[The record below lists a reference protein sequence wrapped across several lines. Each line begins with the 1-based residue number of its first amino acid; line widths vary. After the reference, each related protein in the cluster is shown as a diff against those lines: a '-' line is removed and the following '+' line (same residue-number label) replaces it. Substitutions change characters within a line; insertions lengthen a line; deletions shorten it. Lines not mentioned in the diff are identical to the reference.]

1 MQPKLWT
8 IIKYQ
13 DGTFE
18 VFEFEDRVELNDAL
32 QKFSEMNIKEIYSLE
47 IISGFTLS
55 KRMNE
60 PVQ

>member
-1 MQPKLWT
+1 MTPKLWT

-32 QKFSEMNIKEIYSLE
+32 QKFSEMSIKEIYSLE

-55 KRMNE
+55 KRYTLGS
-60 PVQ
+60 